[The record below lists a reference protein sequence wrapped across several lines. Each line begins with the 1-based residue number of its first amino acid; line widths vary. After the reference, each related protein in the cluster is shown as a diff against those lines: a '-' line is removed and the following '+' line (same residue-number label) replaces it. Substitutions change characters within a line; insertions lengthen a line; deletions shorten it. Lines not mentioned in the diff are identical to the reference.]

1 VSTPEVHAAARPDRR
16 ANGTLLAT
24 LGLTGVTAVWGS
36 TFFLIKD
43 VLEHMPVLDFLGV
56 RFAIAAVVMVIAF
69 WRHLRRLDARA
80 WRRGALLGLVYGVAQ
95 ILQTAGL
102 ATTDASVSGFITG
115 MYVVLTP
122 LLGAL
127 LLRQRTSAATWLAVV
142 LATAGLAV
150 LSLKGLAVGTG
161 EALTLAS
168 AAVYAL
174 HILGLGAWST
184 QRDAVGLS
192 TVQMIVI
199 AVVCLGS
206 ASTDGVTLPPTG
218 GAWVAVVYMALVAGA
233 GALLVQTWAQSHL
246 TATRAAIVM
255 TTEPVFAALFAVLF
269 GGEVLGIRVVFGGAL
284 VLAAMYIVE
293 LAPRLAERR
302 RAAALTAAQD
312 PPAEMLHHE
321 P

>member
-1 VSTPEVHAAARPDRR
+1 
-16 ANGTLLAT
+16 
-24 LGLTGVTAVWGS
+24 
-36 TFFLIKD
+36 
-43 VLEHMPVLDFLGV
+43 
-56 RFAIAAVVMVIAF
+56 
-69 WRHLRRLDARA
+69 
-80 WRRGALLGLVYGVAQ
+80 
-95 ILQTAGL
+95 
-102 ATTDASVSGFITG
+102 
-115 MYVVLTP
+115 
-122 LLGAL
+122 
-127 LLRQRTSAATWLAVV
+127 
-142 LATAGLAV
+142 
-150 LSLKGLAVGTG
+150 
-161 EALTLAS
+161 
-168 AAVYAL
+168 VYAL

-199 AVVCLGS
+199 AIVCLGS

-218 GAWVAVVYMALVAGA
+218 GAWLAVVYMALVAGA

-302 RAAALTAAQD
+302 SRAPAVTAAQD